1 MNFRQMTFRQK
12 TFRQS
17 GSSRALIAAVGGA
30 LILGLTISTPAKAL
44 DDGEENVFT
53 SILQLFTVGVGL
65 GGESAKPL
73 IEYRERAPLVL
84 PPNTQQLPPPGSG
97 VAARNA
103 NWPQDFDQQRQR
115 RAQARDRVPREREDE
130 FGGRRA
136 PNSVAGAPAARGND
150 PRECRDDP
158 LERLCNTQDF
168 WKTMS
173 NRKES
178 EQKVAVGQE
187 PTRRSL
193 TDPPRGFRT
202 QTSAQQYTFEVER
215 RVDIGD
221 ARAQQLEE
229 NRRSRAIARGE
240 NPNF

>member
-1 MNFRQMTFRQK
+1 MNFRQK

-30 LILGLTISTPAKAL
+30 LILGLAISTPAKAL

-53 SILQLFTVGVGL
+53 SIFQLFSSGVGI
-65 GGESAKPL
+65 GGEGSKPV

-115 RAQARDRVPREREDE
+115 RAQARDRAPRDRDDE
-130 FGGRRA
+130 FAGRRA
-136 PNSVAGAPAARGND
+136 PGSVAGAPNARAND

-158 LERLCNTQDF
+158 LERLCNTQQF
-168 WKTMS
+168 WSTMS

-187 PTRRSL
+187 PARRSL

-202 QTSAQQYTFEVER
+202 QTTAQQYTFEVER
-215 RVDIGD
+215 KVDIGD
-221 ARAQQLEE
+221 ARAQQREE
-229 NRRSRAIARGE
+229 DRRSRAIARGE
-240 NPNF
+240 NPDL

>member
-1 MNFRQMTFRQK
+1 MTFRHV

-30 LILGLTISTPAKAL
+30 LILGLTVSTPARAL
-44 DDGEENVFT
+44 DDGQENVFV
-53 SILQLFTVGVGL
+53 SVFQLVTAGIGL
-65 GGESAKPL
+65 GGESAKPT

-103 NWPQDFDQQRQR
+103 NWPQDFDQQRNR
-115 RAQARDRVPREREDE
+115 RAQARDRAPRDREDE

-136 PNSVAGAPAARGND
+136 PNGVAGAPVAGARD

-158 LERLCNTQDF
+158 LERLCNTQQF
-168 WKTMS
+168 WSTMS

-187 PTRRSL
+187 PTRRTL
-193 TDPPRGFRT
+193 TDPPPGFRT
-202 QTSAQQYTFEVER
+202 QTTAQRYTFEVER
-215 RVDIGD
+215 KVDIGD

-240 NPNF
+240 NPDF